1 MKKTATVYDVAA
13 DAGVSIATV
22 SRVFRRPDDVRAST
36 RETVL
41 ASVRSLGYVPSASAR
56 GLAARRTGVLGLF
69 FPDFDAVDDESFDN
83 DNDND
88 SDAGADVETDAAA
101 APRRLVEIVRDM
113 PDTGGAQRADLYF
126 DEVLR
131 GSEVQAWR
139 DGFTLMIGVGRGSN
153 PVDIVTDIAGRVDGL
168 ALLAGSV
175 PDSLLD
181 HVSRRIPIVLIAG
194 ARRDDDFD
202 HVTVANA
209 EGMRALT
216 RHVVDDLGVRDPV
229 FVSGPAATADDVE
242 RYEGFRLALSESGID
257 PDALSVL
264 HGDFT
269 RAGGRLVATRLLA
282 ARADAGLSKAG
293 SGLPRALMCS
303 NDQTALGIMEVLTA
317 HGIRIPDD
325 TIVTGFDGIVESRI
339 STPRLTTVQQPM
351 IALGRAAVSVMGRR
365 LAEPDH
371 APMAR
376 RLPVTLLLRE
386 SSEGSPRG

>member
-1 MKKTATVYDVAA
+1 MKKTPTVYDVAA

-41 ASVRSLGYVPSASAR
+41 ASVRALGYVPSASAR

-69 FPDFDAVDDESFDN
+69 FPDFDVVDEGDAP
-83 DNDND
+83 
-88 SDAGADVETDAAA
+88 SDDLSGSASRVE
-101 APRRLVEIVRDM
+101 VVRDI

-131 GSEVQAWR
+131 GSELQAWH

-153 PVDIVTDIAGRVDGL
+153 PVEVVTDIAGRVDGL

-175 PDSLLD
+175 PDSLLE

-202 HVTVANA
+202 HVMVANA
-209 EGMRALT
+209 DGMHALT

-229 FVSGPAATADDVE
+229 FVAGPSATADDVE
-242 RYEGFRLALSESGID
+242 RHEGFRRALAESGID
-257 PDALSVL
+257 AEALPVL

-269 RAGGRLVATRLLA
+269 RAGGRRVAADLLETLAGA
-282 ARADAGLSKAG
+282 AP
-293 SGLPRALMCS
+293 PRAIMCS
-303 NDQTALGIMEVLTA
+303 NDQTALGLMEVLIA
-317 HGIRIPDD
+317 AGVRIPLD
-325 TIVTGFDGIVESRI
+325 TIVTGFDGIAESRM
-339 STPRLTTVQQPM
+339 SSPRLTTVQQPM
-351 IALGRAAVSVMGRR
+351 IALGRAAVATMRSR
-365 LAEPDH
+365 LEDPEQP
-371 APMAR
+371 PMAR
-376 RLPVTLLLRE
+376 RLPVKLLLRE
-386 SSEGSPRG
+386 SSEGSA